1 MRSQIEKNK
10 EILCDE
16 IEKLSEQ
23 KMTESV
29 AAKLSAYR
37 GAYKALCMVDGEKEE
52 AYAAAYIHSGP
63 APLTKTE
70 AVAWVGEM
78 ENADGTRGGHWT
90 MEETEKV
97 RAQKNIGCDP
107 VLFYAAMNMMYS
119 DYCEVAKKF
128 NASSADFYACM
139 AKAFLDDKDA
149 APHKLARYYRYV
161 ARE

>member
-1 MRSQIEKNK
+1 MDAKMIREDIRELVLDGETSYEN
-10 EILCDE
+10 C
-16 IEKLSEQ
+16 EKLVLL
-23 KMTESV
+23 K
-29 AAKLSAYR
+29 
-37 GAYKALCMVDGEKEE
+37 KALKCLEEEQAFVCVDGDH
-52 AYAAAYIHSGP
+52 IHTGT

-90 MEETEKV
+90 MEQTEQV
-97 RAQKNIGCDP
+97 RTQKNIGCDP

-128 NASSADFYACM
+128 SAPVADFCACM

-161 ARE
+161 AGK

>member
-1 MRSQIEKNK
+1 MGYREFAEKAIM
-10 EILCDE
+10 EL
-16 IEKLSEQ
+16 
-23 KMTESV
+23 
-29 AAKLSAYR
+29 
-37 GAYKALCMVDGEKEE
+37 EKENPSYKNCE
-52 AYAAAYIHSGP
+52 MLSWMYQVRAGSPAIEDADHIHSGP

-90 MEETEKV
+90 MEQTDQV

-128 NASSADFYACM
+128 NAPAADFCACM

-161 ARE
+161 AGK